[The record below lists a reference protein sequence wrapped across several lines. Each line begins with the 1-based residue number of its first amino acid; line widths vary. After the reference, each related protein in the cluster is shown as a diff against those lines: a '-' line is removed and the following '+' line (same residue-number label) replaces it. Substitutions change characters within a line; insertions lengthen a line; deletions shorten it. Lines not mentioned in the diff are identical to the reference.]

1 MPSAC
6 DRKYPEALV
15 TPKPKPKPKPKRGQ
29 SVADKCRLFLQS
41 ALPFPINQNQAIDF
55 MRTG

>member
-15 TPKPKPKPKPKRGQ
+15 TPKPKPKPKRGQ